1 MAIAL
6 HIKPSLICFFCQ
18 KKSLLIRMAALVLR
32 IKFPVTYP
40 LIYKTLRVDANFTVK
55 EAVQFIAETVN
66 VTTLLTG
73 SEGLF
78 VPDENTWLDD
88 QTPLSNYTSL
98 QDAEH
103 IEFKDRRAAT
113 PKPDTDLK
121 SNDGCDCVLF

>member
-1 MAIAL
+1 
-6 HIKPSLICFFCQ
+6 
-18 KKSLLIRMAALVLR
+18 MAALVLR

-78 VPDENTWLDD
+78 VPDEGTWLDD
-88 QTPLSNYTSL
+88 QTPLSNYSSL

-103 IEFKDRRAAT
+103 IEFKDRRAST
-113 PKPDTDLK
+113 PKPDPDLR
-121 SNDGCDCVLF
+121 SNDSCDCVLF